1 MSINVIEGNFIKMSN
16 NYDEIRDITKNL
28 TGYLR
33 VSVKKNNRFEEG
45 YIFLEGGKQIGYY
58 YDNGMDEKFGKSAKE
73 MIDAMKNSNYVVD
86 IYEYDMDKLK
96 LMKELFK
103 EIFIKDSSKPEK
115 IVITQK
121 TSDEN
126 KLNYQ
131 KITLNIPE
139 GKPLKLGAKDD
150 WGHYLKGK
158 VLLDV
163 FKKESGNY
171 KRGYVVYNNETP
183 ILAAYED
190 NNGVLFGKEAY
201 SIIENLLNDPDA
213 VIDVYEYDDFKINML
228 KEYYPKMNLI
238 EEDHN
243 NGFDEEEDEEDLE
256 KFMESL
262 VNNQKKVKEEE
273 NLSRDELLEKFG
285 IKTPDDELI
294 NNFVSSVIA
303 PSDDELKNLENEFKE
318 KITKFLREEDDIQ
331 SYSLDLSVEYN
342 EDEGY
347 ICKCHVDL
355 IPKKK
360 FGIIKK
366 ELNTEYIIDKMN
378 RIIKDNILDIK
389 PEIVVNVK

>member
-16 NYDEIRDITKNL
+16 NYDEIRDIAKNL

-33 VSVKKNNRFEEG
+33 VSVKKNNGFEEG
-45 YIFLEGGKQIGYY
+45 YIFLDGGKRIGYY
-58 YDNGMDEKFGKSAKE
+58 YDDGLDERFGKSAKE
-73 MIDAMKNSNYVVD
+73 MIDAMKNSNYLVE
-86 IYEYDMDKLK
+86 IYEYDIDKLK

-103 EIFIKDSSKPEK
+103 EIFIKDSPKPEK
-115 IVITQK
+115 MVITQK

-131 KITLNIPE
+131 KIILNIPE
-139 GKPLKLGAKDD
+139 GNHIKLSVKDD

-163 FKKESGNY
+163 FKKESSNY
-171 KRGYVVYNNETP
+171 KRGYVVYDDETP

-190 NNGVLFGKEAY
+190 NNGVLFGKKAY
-201 SIIENLLNDPDA
+201 SIIENLLKDPDA

-238 EEDHN
+238 EEDSN
-243 NGFDEEEDEEDLE
+243 NGFDVDEENEDLE
-256 KFMESL
+256 KFVEL
-262 VNNQKKVKEEE
+262 LLNKKKKEEEE
-273 NLSRDELLEKFG
+273 NLSREELLEKFG
-285 IKTPDDELI
+285 IKTPDNELI
-294 NNFVSSVIA
+294 DNFVNSVLV

-331 SYSLDLSVEYN
+331 SYSLDLSVKYN

-366 ELNTEYIIDKMN
+366 ELNTEYIIDKIN
-378 RIIKDNILDIK
+378 RIIKDNILDVK